1 MGNKMANCCAQ
12 EKDVSKEMNLDNGFN
27 PKPMGGY
34 VDQPMSNMESP
45 SKSTARDLQEYYN
58 HD

>member
-1 MGNKMANCCAQ
+1 MGNKNCCAQ

-34 VDQPMSNMESP
+34 IDQPMSNMESP